1 MQHLYSVCFFMVHM
15 GSECALFSP
24 KERNVMLGKCYVQEL
39 VDETGSATVIQDEV
53 CLLLD

>member
-1 MQHLYSVCFFMVHM
+1 MVHM